1 MSLDKLKNTLTE
13 LAKNNI
19 PVQTIWVEVTDVDW
33 EEKTMTAVGIDD
45 EVEYFDVSLG
55 LGSVDI
61 KPKMGSTCL
70 IGIIENKD
78 TSCYLLSCDEI
89 EEIDINVEEC
99 QFKIND
105 GFLLKK
111 QNETL
116 KQLMGDLIQACR
128 NMVFKTNSG
137 ITIELLTD
145 QEFQGLKTR
154 FNNFLK

>member
-1 MSLDKLKNTLTE
+1 
-13 LAKNNI
+13 
-19 PVQTIWVEVTDVDW
+19 
-33 EEKTMTAVGIDD
+33 MTAVGIDD